1 MADIIDIGIANDVFL
16 ELRQRPL
23 SKRQSEISWFRQS
36 YVNDHL
42 ALLITEFWAAATILI
57 FRFENLEPPFI
68 KSVDNVSCIITTKA
82 KTLADFRNPH
92 ALSRRQNDLGTLHFE
107 GFTGPP

>member
-1 MADIIDIGIANDVFL
+1 MANITDIGIANDVFL

-23 SKRQSEISWFRQS
+23 SKRQSEIFWFRQS

-42 ALLITEFWAAATILI
+42 ASLITEFWAAATILI

-68 KSVDNVSCIITTKA
+68 KSVDNISCIITTKA

-92 ALSRRQNDLGTLHFE
+92 ALNRCQNDLGTFYFE